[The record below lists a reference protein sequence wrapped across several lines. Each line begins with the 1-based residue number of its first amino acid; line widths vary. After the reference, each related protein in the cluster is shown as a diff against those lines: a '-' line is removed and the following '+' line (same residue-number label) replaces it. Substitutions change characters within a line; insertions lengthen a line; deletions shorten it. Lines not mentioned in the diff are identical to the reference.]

1 MIDIASR
8 SSRYI
13 TQQTVECN
21 FIKSLFCKR
30 PVESR
35 RPLKQETAVCGGGG
49 EGLQLLLFPS
59 VHFLFRRQNIDPR
72 DSKYSLC
79 CTHRQAAGWRQHST
93 GYDVISRADVSANGS
108 SRRNVAEEQS
118 YVDERSRLSAISS
131 PAAAATAAAA
141 DDDEPRQSAVATAG
155 RTRRR
160 QLRTVAECIRRRRR
174 QSVATTTVATQRRRL
189 ESPGGTGASVAT
201 TGSRRLRRLL
211 QH

>member
-118 YVDERSRLSAISS
+118 YVDERSRLSAATS
-131 PAAAATAAAA
+131 PAAATAT
-141 DDDEPRQSAVATAG
+141 DDEPRQSAVAVAG
-155 RTRRR
+155 RTRCR
-160 QLRTVAECIRRRRR
+160 QLLTVAECIRRRR
-174 QSVATTTVATQRRRL
+174 QSVATATVA
-189 ESPGGTGASVAT
+189 P
-201 TGSRRLRRLL
+201 
-211 QH
+211 